1 MEAAVVYSIKATI
14 QNVLKY
20 HHPVTTRQRRHLK
33 YNQRLEQAL
42 SKEDEAASVE
52 NMINAMLDITKMHT
66 KAVIGNYSSPLTP
79 LCLK

>member
-42 SKEDEAASVE
+42 SKGEAASVE
-52 NMINAMLDITKMHT
+52 NVTNAMLDITKMHT
-66 KAVIGNYSSPLTP
+66 KAVIGNYSSPLIP
-79 LCLK
+79 L